1 MPSSFLCTNPEL
13 DEIFKEELPKNMV
26 DPLSNSSPLSVLEPS
41 ALSQYESEPN
51 TPSLFES
58 EFKDLPQYV
67 KESSSN
73 LQPENLP
80 QHEKESLSTLSEEDG
95 LVVADSVKRKL
106 FCLIDRKKDAL
117 SRTMHKTKLA

>member
-1 MPSSFLCTNPEL
+1 MSSLLCFTPPSLCTNSEL
-13 DEIFKEELPKNMV
+13 DENYDEELPKNVV
-26 DPLSNSSPLSVLEPS
+26 DPLSNSGPLSVLYEVKPG

-95 LVVADSVKRKL
+95 LVVAVVFSEEEAVPLDE
-106 FCLIDRKKDAL
+106 
-117 SRTMHKTKLA
+117 